1 MITAAEIPGLIEAMT
16 PDERRQ
22 FAELHQRMRPHLPAP
37 SPWRWIADNFMVQD
51 AETGKAR
58 PFVVFPWVARV
69 LLDLFPDGDDLPYNL
84 AIYSTIKKSG
94 KTALNS
100 AICAYLM
107 FARAPDGAELYN
119 FANSKDQS
127 VGRVFRA
134 VKYAIEHNG
143 ALYRQCHGGRGVLE
157 TIIRRDNG
165 TTLQAMA
172 AMHANIAGAS
182 PYYSGWT
189 ELWGYEFEK
198 ELRAWSEMTPPPTIR
213 NSIRVVDTYAGYEG
227 ESGLLNDIEDQA
239 KRSERLHQAGFELPA
254 AYRVY
259 ARRQAET
266 VPAFADL
273 LLPSDDAGDGPIAYP
288 YPLPVY
294 ADEAARLYA
303 FWDEGE
309 AARRMP
315 WQRGEAGQRYY
326 AAEERAPGMTA
337 AQFARLHMNKRSK
350 RGGQFVSVTT
360 WDALPRCESWQDGDR
375 DAIYLALDAAT
386 RDDHMALT
394 GVRLRDGRPEA
405 CYLAEWVPTP
415 DARDG
420 GRDSIDPQWAVDH
433 ILELAGLKRDK
444 DGIIRPH
451 RMNIA
456 SVAYDPY
463 QFHAAALA
471 LSGAGVKMV
480 EVTQGQPRLE
490 ADTLLS
496 TLIRDGRLAH
506 DGNGPMRVAV
516 ENANAMEE
524 KGKTG
529 DEKRI
534 RIVKGSGKVD
544 PLVALSMAIWVALE
558 MPKTAKSLPAGVP
571 AGAGLLGSRS
581 RPDAG
586 PKRYSQAT
594 GAGARYGEKSG
605 TQPRM
610 GTGIGSAKG
619 RGR

>member
-1 MITAAEIPGLIEAMT
+1 MITAAEIPGLIQAMT
-16 PDERRQ
+16 PDERVE
-22 FAELHQRMRPHLPAP
+22 FAELHRRMRPHLPPPA
-37 SPWRWIADNFMVQD
+37 SWRWIADNFAVQD

-69 LLDLFPDGDDLPYNL
+69 LLDLFPEGDELPYSL

-94 KTALNS
+94 KTALNA

-107 FARAPDGAELYN
+107 FSRAPDGAELYN

-134 VKYAIEHNG
+134 VKYAIEHNPRLL
-143 ALYRQCHGGRGVLE
+143 AECHGGRGVLE
-157 TIIRRDNG
+157 TIIRRSNG

-239 KRSERLHQAGFELPA
+239 KRGARLHQAGFELPA
-254 AYRVY
+254 DYRAYALAQSAV
-259 ARRQAET
+259 APELA
-266 VPAFADL
+266 PM
-273 LLPSDDAGDGPIAYP
+273 LLPPGDAGTGPVHYP
-288 YPLPVY
+288 YALPVY
-294 ADEAARLYA
+294 TDTAARLYA

-315 WQRGEAGQRYY
+315 WQRGERGARYY
-326 AAEERAPGMTA
+326 EAEEKSPGMTP
-337 AQFARLHMNKRSK
+337 AQYSRLHLNKRSK

-360 WDALPRCESWQDGDR
+360 WDALARCESWQDGDR

-394 GVRLRDGRPEA
+394 GVRVRDGRPEA

-415 DARDG
+415 DSRDG
-420 GRDSIDPQWAVDH
+420 GRDSIDPQWAVDG
-433 ILELAGLKRDK
+433 IKALE
-444 DGIIRPH
+444 IRG
-451 RMNIA
+451 MNIA

-463 QFHAAALA
+463 QFHAAALE
-471 LSGAGVKMV
+471 LSGAGIKMV

-496 TLIRDGRLAH
+496 TLIRDARLAH
-506 DGNGPMRVAV
+506 DGNGAMRVAV
-516 ENANAMEE
+516 ENANALEE

-529 DEKRI
+529 DERKV

-544 PLVALSMAIWVALE
+544 PLVALSMALWIALE
-558 MPKTAKSLPAGVP
+558 MPKQGKGQPAGVP
-571 AGAGLLGSRS
+571 AGTGLLGSRS
-581 RPDAG
+581 RGDTG
-586 PKRYSQAT
+586 PKRYPAAA
-594 GAGARYGEKSG
+594 GAGARYGDG
-605 TQPRM
+605 AGARM
-610 GTGIGSAKG
+610 GLGGSRE
-619 RGR
+619 RGRR